1 MLAME
6 PKEGKAVEDEM
17 LVERIKNGDDD
28 AFRELY
34 HKYVHQVFR
43 YVYLQIGDYQRTEE
57 LTQDIFMKVV
67 KGLMRFRGQSRFQT
81 WLFTI
86 VRNCLTDE
94 LRTYKKKRL
103 TVTVPQEDLA
113 RLDERVDT
121 VEDQVMKREAREEL
135 IRHLQKLSDDYR
147 VVILLVDLEGF
158 SLREAAEILN
168 RSEKATKSLHH
179 RAVRQL
185 RQLVEGGV
193 NVEYS

>member
-1 MLAME
+1 
-6 PKEGKAVEDEM
+6 
-17 LVERIKNGDDD
+17 
-28 AFRELY
+28 
-34 HKYVHQVFR
+34 
-43 YVYLQIGDYQRTEE
+43 
-57 LTQDIFMKVV
+57 
-67 KGLMRFRGQSRFQT
+67 QSRFQT
-81 WLFTI
+81 WLYTI

-103 TVTVPQEDLA
+103 TVTVPQEELA

-121 VEDQVMKREAREEL
+121 VEDRVLKGEAREGL

-179 RAVRQL
+179 RAVQKL
-185 RQLVEGGV
+185 KQLVEGGV

>member
-1 MLAME
+1 
-6 PKEGKAVEDEM
+6 VDDER
-17 LVERIKNGDDD
+17 LVERIKQGDDD

-43 YVYLQIGDYQRTEE
+43 YVYLQVGDYQRTEE

-67 KGLMRFRGQSRFQT
+67 KGLVRFRGQSRFQT

-103 TVTVPQEDLA
+103 TMTVPQEDLI
-113 RLDERVDT
+113 RMDDRFDT
-121 VEDQVMKREAREEL
+121 VEDRVLREEAREEL

-168 RSEKATKSLHH
+168 RSEKATKSLHY
-179 RAVRQL
+179 RAMRQL
-185 RQLVEGGV
+185 KQVVEGGM